1 VTSVEALGLWLADRP
16 RTAARGPF
24 VETRLLLDRETNQ
37 RLLYLSKRFSLPK
50 ATLLRE
56 LVRAA
61 VKDVFTVIPGDP
73 LPTQLVLDLRGIS
86 VDPERLR
93 WFDLE
98 SVKEDEEREEPQVL
112 KFDELDEEPL
122 DEETAN
128 RIWREM
134 RKDVGLE
141 DPGEEEP
148 R

>member
-1 VTSVEALGLWLADRP
+1 VVDGGKVRLDGAGLRKSSFAIRAL
-16 RTAARGPF
+16 
-24 VETRLLLDRETNQ
+24 V
-37 RLLYLSKRFSLPK
+37 S
-50 ATLLRE
+50 
-56 LVRAA
+56 
-61 VKDVFTVIPGDP
+61 DP
-73 LPTQLVLDLRGIS
+73 LPTKLVLDLRGIS

-112 KFDELDEEPL
+112 KFDDLDEEPL
-122 DEETAN
+122 DEETAK
-128 RIWREM
+128 RIWRAM